1 LEKERA
7 IVLMYNS
14 SNPYQKQPKE
24 YWIAVKQFF
33 AQKSALSNLILVNI
47 LVFLFINLVNLF
59 LFLFSLD
66 QAFIQA
72 NGVSRLVFWLSLPAD
87 LSALIL
93 KPWTLIT
100 YMFVQEGLFHLAFN
114 MMVLYVGGQIFINY
128 LSSRMLVTT
137 YILGGLSGAL
147 LYIISFNLFPTFSAN
162 VSHAIALGS
171 SASVLAIFA
180 ASATQAPEL
189 KMQLFLFGRIKL
201 KYIAI
206 VLIILD
212 VLNIQ
217 NGNAGGHIAH
227 LGGALYGFLFI
238 NFLKKGTN
246 IGSAFENL
254 NFGSLFTWFKK
265 PKQKFKNVYSNP
277 RPSTDEDFLRKKAE
291 EQASID
297 EILEKIKKS
306 GYESLSAK
314 EKAQLFDAS
323 KKN

>member
-1 LEKERA
+1 
-7 IVLMYNS
+7 MYS
-14 SNPYQKQPKE
+14 YSNPYQKQPRE
-24 YWIAVKQFF
+24 YWTAIKLFF
-33 AQKSALSNLILVNI
+33 SQKSALSNLILINI
-47 LVFLFINLVNLF
+47 IVFLFINLVNLF

-66 QAFIQA
+66 QAFVQA

-93 KPWTLIT
+93 KPWTLIS

-128 LSSRMLVTT
+128 LSSKMLVTT

-147 LYIISFNLFPTFSAN
+147 LYIISFNLFPAFSAN
-162 VSHAIALGS
+162 VGNAIALGS

-180 ASATQAPEL
+180 ASATRAPEL
-189 KMQLFLFGRIKL
+189 KMQLFLFGQIKL

-206 VLIILD
+206 VLIVLD
-212 VLNIQ
+212 ILNIQ

-227 LGGALYGFLFI
+227 LGGALYGFSFAYYS
-238 NFLKKGTN
+238 KKGKN
-246 IGSAFENL
+246 IGFFFENL
-254 NFGSLFTWFKK
+254 NLERFITWFKK

-277 RPSTDEDFLRKKAE
+277 RPSKDEDFLRKKAE

-323 KKN
+323 KKS

>member
-1 LEKERA
+1 
-7 IVLMYNS
+7 MYNS
-14 SNPYQKQPKE
+14 SNPYQKQPRE
-24 YWIAVKQFF
+24 YWAAIKQFF
-33 AQKSALSNLILVNI
+33 GQKSALSNLILINI
-47 LVFLFINLVNLF
+47 LVFLFINSVNLF

-66 QAFIQA
+66 QAFIQT

-87 LSALIL
+87 LGALIL

-114 MMVLYVGGQIFINY
+114 MMVLYVGGQIFVNY
-128 LSSRMLVTT
+128 LSSKMLVTT

-147 LYIISFNLFPTFSAN
+147 LYIISFNLFPAFSSN
-162 VSHAIALGS
+162 VGNAIALGS

-180 ASATQAPEL
+180 ASATRAPEL
-189 KMQLFLFGRIKL
+189 KMQLFLFGRISL

-227 LGGALYGFLFI
+227 LGGALYGFLFVR
-238 NFLKKGTN
+238 FLKKGKN
-246 IGSAFENL
+246 IGSFFENL
-254 NFGSLFTWFKK
+254 NFGSFFNWFKK
-265 PKQKFKNVYSNP
+265 PEQKFKNIYTNP
-277 RPSTDEDFLRKKAE
+277 RASTDDDFLRKKAE
-291 EQASID
+291 YQASID
-297 EILEKIKKS
+297 DILEKIKKS
-306 GYESLSAK
+306 GYESLSAA